1 MKDKVRNIF
10 WFFGIFAIVVMIC
23 TFDMDY
29 QELWQNLRK
38 AGIWFPAVIL
48 LWLFIYLLNAL
59 SWYIIIRDGKHAPV
73 PFWKVYKLTVSGF
86 ALNYATPVGLMGGE
100 PYRIMELTPYVGGS
114 KATSSVILYVMMHI
128 FSHFCFWMFSV
139 LLYLVLEPLN
149 LGMGIV
155 LAIVGVCCLLAIYFF
170 MKGYKN
176 GMAVRTIRLLCHV
189 PFAKKWAN
197 RFLVERKDAL
207 ERVDAQIAELHR
219 QRKTTFYASLG
230 LEFLARIV
238 GCVEVLFILNI
249 LTSNVSFLSCVLI
262 MAFTSLFANL
272 FFFSPMQ
279 LGAREG
285 GFALATGGL
294 AIPSAFGIYTGLIT
308 RVRELIWIVIG
319 VLLMK
324 VGNNTGK
331 IEKNE

>member
-10 WFFGIFAIVVMIC
+10 WFFGIFAIVVMRC

>member
-10 WFFGIFAIVVMIC
+10 WFFGIFAIVVMLC

-238 GCVEVLFILNI
+238 GCVEVWFILNI